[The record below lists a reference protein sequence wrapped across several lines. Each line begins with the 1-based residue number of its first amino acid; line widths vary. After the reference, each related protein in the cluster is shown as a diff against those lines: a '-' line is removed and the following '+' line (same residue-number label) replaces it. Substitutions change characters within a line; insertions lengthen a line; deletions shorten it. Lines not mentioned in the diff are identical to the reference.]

1 VVTRGDTT
9 GTEQL
14 LERGRELAAVDA
26 GLQAASIGSGTFL
39 VVRGPAGIGKSRL
52 LAAASARAGLAGFD
66 VLSARGGV
74 MEGEYSFGIVRQ
86 LLEPVTSD
94 ARRALML
101 SGAGA
106 AAAPVMSRE
115 GLAVSAPDAMFAVL
129 NGLYWA
135 VANLSSERPLLIV
148 VDDAQWSDE
157 PSLRFLDFLA
167 RRLDDLPVMVIAA
180 WRSGEPGSTQAAQ
193 VLGELEASGLTQ
205 VVEPRTLSE
214 AGVHELTREVFGAEP
229 DPEFAAA
236 CRARTGGNPFF
247 LAELLRA
254 LREEDVPPTS
264 AGVDRVADVAP
275 QAVGR
280 VVLARLARLG
290 PDAAS
295 LAKAVASLGGTAHM
309 VDAAELARL
318 TDRRAADAAA
328 ALTQSGILAGR
339 PQLEF
344 VHPLMRDAIE
354 SDTTP
359 ALRADAHFRAARLL
373 AANGRPVDHVV
384 AHILAS
390 PERAD
395 PWAVTWLRQAGREA
409 RERGAPE
416 TAAQLLSRALREPPP
431 SDLRPTVLAELGR
444 AEASLDRPEAVEHLR
459 AAATALPTGRER
471 AGTALVLARR
481 LWLAGRLSEVYD
493 AVAEGQDGLGGDE
506 RELSLYLEAI
516 GLSACAHDPRPGVPF
531 RSRFAA
537 LYDLPGDTPGER
549 AVLAAVAFEWVKT
562 CRPIGEVLALV
573 ERALAGHDALS
584 VDPSETLARLLLIG
598 VLHWSSQISRSIQLA
613 SAQIDHARTIGSAML
628 FAEMSAARALA
639 NWRGGMLG
647 PAEADARQALA
658 AVGSH
663 SGQMYGIATHALI
676 GALSDR
682 GDVGA
687 AEALAVDFLPPGQR
701 SSNAMWPVVAC
712 SYGQLEAALG
722 RPEQALRRLTIAGAA
737 IEATGCR
744 HPAAGEWRQPA
755 ARLLAATGRRAEA
768 LEMLGPALQAA
779 HESGGAYELGI
790 SLRTAALIEDPVDL
804 DALREAVAVLEPSEL
819 RLHHARA
826 LVDLGAALRRAG
838 HRRDA
843 REPLSEGMEIAADCG
858 AAPLLSAAR
867 TELLAAGARPRRVA
881 RTGADALTPSELRV
895 AQLAADGLANREIA
909 QHLFVSPRTVEAQLR
924 SSYAKLG
931 IKARSE
937 LGAALAGSELK

>member
-1 VVTRGDTT
+1 MVTRADTT
-9 GTEQL
+9 GTERL
-14 LERGRELAAVDA
+14 LERGRELAAIDA
-26 GLQAASIGSGTFL
+26 GLQASSIGSGMFL
-39 VVRGPAGIGKSRL
+39 VVRGAAGIGKSRL
-52 LAAASARAGLAGFD
+52 LTAAVARAGIAGFD
-66 VLSARGGV
+66 VVSARGGV

-86 LLEPVTSD
+86 LLEPVMFD
-94 ARRALML
+94 DRRALML
-101 SGAGA
+101 SGAA
-106 AAAPVMSRE
+106 SAAAPVMSGE

-135 VANLSSERPLLIV
+135 VANLSSRRPLLVV

-167 RRLDDLPVMVIAA
+167 RRLDDLPVVVIAA
-180 WRSGEPGSTQAAQ
+180 WRSGEPGSAQAAH
-193 VLGELEASGLTQ
+193 VLGDLEASGLTQ
-205 VVEPRTLSE
+205 VVEPRPLSE
-214 AGVHELTREVFGAEP
+214 AGVHELTRDVFGAEP
-229 DPEFAAA
+229 DSEFAAA
-236 CRARTGGNPFF
+236 CGARTGGNPFF
-247 LAELLRA
+247 LVELLRA
-254 LREEDVPPTS
+254 LGEEDVPPTTAS
-264 AGVDRVADVAP
+264 VERVAEVAP

-295 LAKAVASLGGTAHM
+295 LAKAVASLGGTAHL

-318 TDRRAADAAA
+318 TERQAADAAA
-328 ALTQSGILAGR
+328 ALAQSGILAGR
-339 PQLEF
+339 QQLEF
-344 VHPLMRDAIE
+344 VHPLMRDAID

-359 ALRADAHFRAARLL
+359 ALRADAHVRAARLL
-373 AANGRPVDHVV
+373 AARGRPVDQVV
-384 AHILAS
+384 AHVLAS

-395 PWAVTWLRQAGREA
+395 PRAVMWLRRAGREA
-409 RERGAPE
+409 QERGAPE

-431 SDLRPTVLAELGR
+431 DDVRPGVLAELGR
-444 AEASLDRPEAVEHLR
+444 AEASLDRPEAIEHLR
-459 AAATALPTGRER
+459 AAATALPPGRER
-471 AGTALVLARR
+471 GATALALARR

-493 AVAEGQDGLGGDE
+493 TVLDGQESLGGDD
-506 RELSLYLEAI
+506 RDLSLYLEAI

-531 RSRFAA
+531 RDRFATA
-537 LYDLPGDTPGER
+537 SDLPGETPGER

-573 ERALAGHDALS
+573 DRALDGLDLRS
-584 VDPSETLARLLLIG
+584 LDPSETLARLLLIG
-598 VLHWSSQISRSIQLA
+598 VLHWSSQIARSIDLA
-613 SAQIDHARTIGSAML
+613 SAQIDHARAVGSAML

-639 NWRGGMLG
+639 HWRGGMLG

-676 GALSDR
+676 GALTDR
-682 GDVGA
+682 GDVSA
-687 AEALAVDFLPPGQR
+687 AEAIAVDFLPAGQR
-701 SSNAMWPVVAC
+701 SSNPMWPVVAC

-744 HPAAGEWRQPA
+744 HPASGEWRQPA

-768 LEMLGPALQAA
+768 QEMLRPALQAA

-790 SLRTAALIEDPVDL
+790 SLRTAALIGDPVDL
-804 DALREAVAVLEPSEL
+804 DALRETVAVLEPSEL

-843 REPLSEGMEIAADCG
+843 RGPLAEGMEIAAECC
-858 AAPLLSAAR
+858 AASLVSTAR

-931 IKARSE
+931 IKARSK